1 MARLFALSLFT
12 RLYLIIAL
20 AVILS
25 GAVSFFFIEKLSE
38 QNEMDEYVTFTDYV
52 YEGLLKQGKITAN
65 AELKSI
71 TKEKNYLVDFAM
83 SWQVML
89 EKVSPC
95 DDCQLIGHSG
105 NVDIF
110 KDKYEQFFAVYKLPK
125 VKAWLVI
132 SEDDVIFFG
141 DDDEDGSTE
150 VEPLAEDVEIEL
162 SLDDITPMI
171 LLFIV
176 LITIATAIYWPIRAI
191 QRQIESLIETQHQF
205 GVGDM
210 NVRANSQF
218 TKPLNELAESF
229 NSMASSITDT
239 VNENQ
244 VFAQAV
250 PHEVRTPLSR
260 IQLAVG
266 LLSRNNE
273 NKQQIELLGN
283 IDTYI
288 GDINELISQVVEF
301 SKLNAVNDECEF
313 SLYQSIELSAFI
325 ESRIK
330 ATKCEDNIKVIRK
343 IDESLEITT
352 NPIYLRLLVDNLLK
366 NASIHAKNQVIISLV
381 NVNEHIELSIEDD
394 GDGIPIGLID
404 TIFIPFSRLD
414 VSRSRKTGGLG
425 LGLAISKA
433 ACKRMNSQLTVKNS
447 ATAGA
452 KFTCRFDCVSG

>member
-1 MARLFALSLFT
+1 MARLYSLSLFT
-12 RLYLIIAL
+12 RLYLTIAL
-20 AVILS
+20 AVIVS
-25 GAVSFFFIEKLSE
+25 GTVSFFFIEKLNK
-38 QNEMDEYVTFTDYV
+38 QNEIDEYVIFTDYV
-52 YEGLLKQGKITAN
+52 YQGLLKQGKITAN
-65 AELKSI
+65 AELSSI
-71 TKEKNYLVDFAM
+71 TKEKNYLDDFAM

-89 EKVSPC
+89 EKSSPC

-105 NVDIF
+105 NVDLYSNF
-110 KDKYEQFFAVYKLPK
+110 YNQFFAVYKLTK

-141 DDDEDGSTE
+141 DEGEDDLSAIEPLDEDVVKEWT
-150 VEPLAEDVEIEL
+150 
-162 SLDDITPMI
+162 LDDITPMI

-176 LITIATAIYWPIRAI
+176 LTTIATAIYWPIRAI
-191 QRQIESLIETQHQF
+191 QRQIESLITTQHQF

-210 NVRANSQF
+210 HARANKEF
-218 TKPLNELAESF
+218 TKPLNELAVSF
-229 NSMASSITDT
+229 NFMASAITDT

-250 PHEVRTPLSR
+250 PHEIPTPLSR

-266 LLSRNNE
+266 LLSRNND
-273 NKQQIELLGN
+273 NKQQMELLGN

-313 SLYQSIELSAFI
+313 SLHQSIELSEFI

-330 ATKCEDNIKVIRK
+330 ATKCEDKLKVIRHLNT
-343 IDESLEITT
+343 SLEFTT
-352 NPIYLRLLVDNLLK
+352 NPVYLRLLMDNLLK
-366 NASIHAKNQVIISLV
+366 NACIHGKNQIVVSL
-381 NVNEHIELSIEDD
+381 NSSNGHIELSIEDD
-394 GDGIPIGLID
+394 GDGIPIEFID

-433 ACKRMNSQLTVKNS
+433 ACKRMNSHLTVENS

-452 KFTCRFDCVSG
+452 KFTCLFFDGT

>member
-1 MARLFALSLFT
+1 MARLYSISLFT
-12 RLYLIIAL
+12 RLYLTIAL
-20 AVILS
+20 AVTVS
-25 GAVSFFFIEKLSE
+25 GTASFFLIEKLNE
-38 QNEMDEYVTFTDYV
+38 QNDIDEYVIFTDYV
-52 YEGLLKQGKITAN
+52 YQGLLKQGKIIAN
-65 AELKSI
+65 AELNSI
-71 TKEKNYLVDFAM
+71 TKGKNYLADFAM

-89 EKVSPC
+89 ENITPC
-95 DDCQLIGHSG
+95 EDCQLIGHSG
-105 NVDIF
+105 NVDIYSNS
-110 KDKYEQFFAVYKLPK
+110 YEQFFAVYKLAK
-125 VKAWLVI
+125 VNAWLVI

-141 DDDEDGSTE
+141 DEEEDNLLAID
-150 VEPLAEDVEIEL
+150 PLAEDLVMEF

-210 NVRANSQF
+210 HARANKEF
-218 TKPLNELAESF
+218 TKPLNELAASF
-229 NSMASSITDT
+229 NFMANSITET

-266 LLSRNNE
+266 LLSRNNN
-273 NKQQIELLGN
+273 NKQQMELLGN

-313 SLYQSIELSAFI
+313 SLHQTIELGAFI

-330 ATKCEDNIKVIRK
+330 ATKCEDKLKVIRQLN
-343 IDESLEITT
+343 ESLEITT
-352 NPIYLRLLVDNLLK
+352 NPVYLRLLVDNLLK
-366 NASIHAKNQVIISLV
+366 NASIHAKNQIIISLASV
-381 NVNEHIELSIEDD
+381 NGHIELSIEDD
-394 GDGIPIGLID
+394 GEGIPIEFID

-433 ACKRMNSQLTVKNS
+433 ACKRMNSQLTVENS
-447 ATAGA
+447 TISGA
-452 KFTCRFDCVSG
+452 KFTSRF